1 MKWLVIGSGAREHAI
16 VRALKRH
23 NNEVAVVCF
32 GSTTNPAIQALC
44 ADYTVGKM
52 DDINAMVAYGQLQ
65 QVNYAMI
72 GPEAPLAHGV
82 ADALQQAGIKTVGPT
97 KQLAQIESSKGF
109 ARDLLTQYF
118 VPGMPRYQRYDQ
130 VDDQVQALLTELDGE
145 YVIKADGLC
154 GGKGVKVA
162 GEHLHCVA
170 EALQFCHDINGPF
183 VVEEK
188 LVGPEFSLISL
199 SDGIHC
205 AHTPVVQDHKRAY
218 ENDTGP
224 NTGGMGSYSDA
235 NHLLP
240 FLTSED
246 VAQAQ
251 AINEAA
257 VKAMLQAFNEP
268 YRGVL
273 YGGFMK
279 TADGVKLIEY
289 NARFGDPEA
298 MNILALLESDFAVVA
313 AAMAEGRLH
322 EVPVKFK
329 SLATVCKYIVPE
341 GYPDEPLKGKAID
354 VSQVTPQQQL
364 YLAAVDQQG
373 DQLIMT
379 GSRAVAV
386 LGIGKTIEAAQQQAQ
401 AMAQAV
407 TGPVFYRSD
416 IGTQALIQQRID
428 LVNDFRADR

>member
-16 VRALKRH
+16 VRALKKH
-23 NNEVAVVCF
+23 NNHVNVVCF
-32 GSTTNPAIQALC
+32 GSSTNPAIKALC
-44 ADYTVGKM
+44 TDYTVGKM
-52 DDINAMVAYGQLQ
+52 DDINAIVAYGTLQ
-65 QVNYAMI
+65 QVDYAMV
-72 GPEAPLAHGV
+72 GPEAPLAQGV
-82 ADALQQAGIKTVGPT
+82 VDALQQAGIKAVGPT

-109 ARDLLTQYF
+109 ARDLLSQYN
-118 VPGMPRYQRYDQ
+118 VPGMPRYQCYKKF
-130 VDDQVQALLTELDGE
+130 DDQVKTLLTELNGE

-162 GEHLHCVA
+162 GEHLHSME

-199 SDGIHC
+199 SDGVHC
-205 AHTPVVQDHKRAY
+205 VHTPAVQDHKRAY
-218 ENDTGP
+218 ENDIGP

-235 NHLLP
+235 DHALP
-240 FLTSED
+240 FLTAD
-246 VAQAQ
+246 DIVQAQ

-298 MNILALLESDFAVVA
+298 MNILSLLENDFAA
-313 AAMAEGRLH
+313 IGAAMAEGNLH
-322 EVPVKFK
+322 EVPVTFQ
-329 SLATVCKYIVPE
+329 SLATVCKYVVPE
-341 GYPDEPLKGKAID
+341 GYPDKPLKGKAID
-354 VSQVTPQQQL
+354 VTQVSPQQQL
-364 YLAAVDQQG
+364 YLAAVDQQNE
-373 DQLIMT
+373 QLIMT

-386 LGIGKTIEAAQQQAQ
+386 LGIGKTIEAAQQQAE

-407 TGPVFYRSD
+407 TGPVFHRPD
-416 IGTQALIQQRID
+416 IGTQALIQKRID
-428 LVNDFRADR
+428 LADALQGQ